1 MLFLKTNIK
10 GKKLLKDVKFIKK
23 IDKNK
28 PYVKLGILNLMPN
41 LEDTER
47 DLLQVLENPILQIE
61 IDFIYLKESNNEL
74 KNSYLKNN
82 YLLFYDIK
90 NKDYDGFIVTGAPL
104 EHFIYKDIIFNKELK
119 EFLDY
124 TKIHVKS
131 TIFLCFASEIAIT
144 PLPVHK
150 SKIFLAFILFAIFI
164 VSSTKHSVSVKRH
177 ILPFKLSGLYNNY
190 LINRT
195 NLVKKFNDS
204 FLVPVSRYY
213 GINEKEILLNDNLIL
228 VSKGNI
234 SGAFIAESK
243 DHKHIFITGH
253 IEYQEKT
260 LEEEYIRDLSKGLN
274 PNIPVNYY
282 INNKINYNW
291 LFTTILY
298 QNWLYYYVLN

>member
-131 TIFLCFASEIAIT
+131 TIFLCFASEIAIDY
-144 PLPVHK
+144 LYG
-150 SKIFLAFILFAIFI
+150 
-164 VSSTKHSVSVKRH
+164 VKRH

-213 GINEKEILLNDNLIL
+213 GINEEEILLNDNLIL

-234 SGAFIAESK
+234 SGTFIVESK

-291 LFTTILY
+291 LSTTILY